1 MSLVDTGLVQ
11 LCWPAPTFRGPVRP
25 VAGRGDM
32 PGEVA
37 AEEVEFA
44 AFVATRGSALVR
56 LARGLLRDPHQA
68 EDVVQDVLAK
78 TLVQWHRISAVDDLD
93 AYVRRMVTNA
103 CTSWFRRAVRREH
116 VQDTATLPERA
127 GPGDVAVAVTDR
139 DRVINLLRRLPAR
152 QRAVLVLRHYEGLPD
167 VEIARLLGTSE
178 VTVRSNAHRGLA
190 SLRRIMAEDDAA
202 DPARGR

>member
-1 MSLVDTGLVQ
+1 
-11 LCWPAPTFRGPVRP
+11 
-25 VAGRGDM
+25 M

-37 AEEVEFA
+37 ADEVAFA
-44 AFVATRGSALVR
+44 AFVATRGPTLVR

-78 TLVQWHRISAVDDLD
+78 TLVQWRRISAADDMD
-93 AYVRRMVTNA
+93 AYVRRMVVNA

-116 VQDTATLPERA
+116 AHDNATLPERA

-139 DRVINLLRRLPAR
+139 DQVVNLLRRLPTR

-178 VTVRSNAHRGLA
+178 VTVRSNAHRGLV
-190 SLRRIMAEDDAA
+190 SLRRIMAGDDAA